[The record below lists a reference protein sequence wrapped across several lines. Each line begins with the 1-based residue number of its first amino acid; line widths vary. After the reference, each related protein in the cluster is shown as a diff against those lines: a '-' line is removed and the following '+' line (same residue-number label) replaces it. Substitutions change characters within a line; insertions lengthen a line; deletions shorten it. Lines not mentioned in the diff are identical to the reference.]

1 MSPRFRIAGILLLC
15 LLLASANAQD
25 VRVKDMAD
33 VEGISRTPVVGYG
46 LVVGLAGTGDGPGS
60 GVTVQST
67 INLLRNMGL
76 EVDKRQ
82 IRLRNVAAV
91 LVTADLPPF
100 AKPGGRVDVH
110 VSSMGDARSLT
121 GGVLLMSPLKGPDGE
136 LYVIAQGP
144 LGTASGF
151 ERSSMGA
158 SVSQGQ
164 SATGVIPQGGVV
176 QKNNSAM
183 RLDDGPLRF
192 SLRSPDFTVA
202 RSLADII
209 DKTLGAGTAI
219 VDDAATVRIATKD
232 PPQGR
237 ASLVAQIENL
247 RLTMDR
253 PARIVINE
261 RTGTIVAGSDVRI
274 AEVAVTHGS
283 LTIRVDPSWQTSQP
297 NAFAAGTTRTIAN
310 PSIQTDERKDEV
322 RVLPSTTSVG
332 DLARALNTLGATP
345 RDLIAIL
352 EAIHKSG
359 AIQAELVLM

>member
-1 MSPRFRIAGILLLC
+1 MRPARILSS
-15 LLLASANAQD
+15 LLALALAARAQD
-25 VRVKDMAD
+25 ARVKDVAD
-33 VEGISRTPVVGYG
+33 VEGVSRTPLVGYG
-46 LVVGLAGTGDGPGS
+46 LVVGLAGSGDGPSS

-67 INLLRNMGL
+67 LNLLRNMGL

-100 AKPGGRVDVH
+100 AKPGARVDVH

-136 LYVIAQGP
+136 LYAIAQGP

-151 ERSSMGA
+151 DRAAMGA
-158 SVSQGQ
+158 SVTQGQ
-164 SATGVIPQGGVV
+164 SATGIVPQGAIV
-176 QKNNSAM
+176 QRDNPAT

-192 SLRSPDFTVA
+192 SLRTPDFTVA
-202 RSLADII
+202 KNLAEAI
-209 DKTLGAGTAI
+209 DRALGAGSAA
-219 VDDAATVRIATKD
+219 VDDAATVRVAAKD

-237 ASLVAQIENL
+237 ATLIAQIENL
-247 RLTMDR
+247 RVALDQ

-274 AEVAVTHGS
+274 SEVAVTHGS
-283 LTIRVDPSWQTSQP
+283 LTIRVDPAWQTSQP
-297 NAFAAGTTRTIAN
+297 NAFSAGTTRTVAN
-310 PSIQTDERKDEV
+310 PSIQTEERKDQV
-322 RVLPSTTSVG
+322 RVLPATTNVG
-332 DLARALNTLGATP
+332 DLARALNSLGASP

-352 EAIHKSG
+352 EAIHRSG
-359 AIQAELVLM
+359 AIQAELVVM

>member
-1 MSPRFRIAGILLLC
+1 MSTVRTTSV
-15 LLLASANAQD
+15 LLAALALAALSQET
-25 VRVKDMAD
+25 RVKDMAD
-33 VEGISRTPVVGYG
+33 VEGVARTPLVGYG
-46 LVVGLAGTGDGPGS
+46 LVVGLAGSGDGPGS

-67 INLLRNMGL
+67 LNLLRNMGL

-100 AKPGGRVDVH
+100 AKPGARVDVH
-110 VSSMGDARSLT
+110 VSSIGDARSLT
-121 GGVLLMSPLKGPDGE
+121 GGVLLMSPLKGPDGD
-136 LYVIAQGP
+136 LYALAQGP
-144 LGTASGF
+144 LGTAGGF

-164 SATGVIPQGGVV
+164 SATGIVPNGAVV
-176 QKNNSAM
+176 QKTNPAI

-192 SLRSPDFTVA
+192 SLRTPDFTVA
-202 RSLADII
+202 KSLAEAI
-209 DKTLGAGTAI
+209 DAALGAGSAV

-237 ASLVAQIENL
+237 ASLIAQVENL
-247 RLTMDR
+247 TLAMTR
-253 PARIVINE
+253 PARIVVNE

-283 LTIRVDPSWQTSQP
+283 MTIRVDPAWQTSQP
-297 NAFAAGTTRTIAN
+297 NAFAAGSTRTTAN
-310 PSIQTDERKDEV
+310 PSIQTEERKDQV
-322 RVLPSTTSVG
+322 RVLPASTSVG
-332 DLARALNTLGATP
+332 DLARALNSLGASP

-359 AIQAELVLM
+359 AIQAELVVM

>member
-1 MSPRFRIAGILLLC
+1 MTSRHLLLGTLVVC
-15 LLLASANAQD
+15 ALFAPAKAQD

-136 LYVIAQGP
+136 LYVLAQGA
-144 LGTASGF
+144 LATASGF

-164 SATGVIPQGGVV
+164 SATAVIPQGGVV
-176 QKNNSAM
+176 QKNNLAI

-202 RSLADII
+202 RSLADAI
-209 DKTLGAGTAI
+209 DKAIGAGSAI
-219 VDDAATVRIATKD
+219 VDDAATVRIAIKD
-232 PPQGR
+232 PPEGR
-237 ASLVAQIENL
+237 ASLVARIEGL
-247 RLTMDR
+247 RLTLDR

-283 LTIRVDPSWQTSQP
+283 LTIRVDPTWQTSQP

-310 PSIQTDERKDEV
+310 PAIQTEERQNEV

-352 EAIHKSG
+352 EAIHRSG

>member
-1 MSPRFRIAGILLLC
+1 MRSTILSTTIALILST
-15 LLLASANAQD
+15 LAAAQE

-33 VEGISRTPVVGYG
+33 VEGISRTPLVGYG
-46 LVVGLAGTGDGPGS
+46 LVIGLAGSGDGPGS

-67 INLLRNMGL
+67 LNLLRNMGL
-76 EVDKRQ
+76 EVDKKQ

-91 LVTADLPPF
+91 LVTADLPAF
-100 AKPGGRVDVH
+100 AKQGGRIDVH

-136 LYVIAQGP
+136 LYALAQGP

-151 ERSSMGA
+151 ERSFSGA
-158 SVSQGQ
+158 SLSQGQ
-164 SATGVIPQGGVV
+164 SATGIVPQGGVV
-176 QKNNSAM
+176 QKGNPSM

-202 RSLADII
+202 KSLAESI
-209 DKTLGAGTAI
+209 DRALGAGSAI
-219 VDDAATVRIATKD
+219 ADDAGSVRLTVKD
-232 PPQGR
+232 PQQGR
-237 ASLVAQIENL
+237 ASLIAQIENL
-247 RLTMDR
+247 RVKLDR

-261 RTGTIVAGSDVRI
+261 RTGTIVAGADVQI

-297 NAFAAGTTRTIAN
+297 NAFAAGSTRTTAT
-310 PSIQTDERKDEV
+310 PSIQTEERKDQV
-322 RVLPSTTSVG
+322 RVLPASTNIG

-359 AIQAELVLM
+359 AIQAELVVM

>member
-1 MSPRFRIAGILLLC
+1 MRAAGGILLSIT
-15 LLLASANAQD
+15 LLAVGVANAQQ

-33 VEGISRTPVVGYG
+33 VEGVTRTPLVGYG
-46 LVVGLAGTGDGPGS
+46 LVVGLAGTGDGSNS
-60 GVTVQST
+60 GVTIQST
-67 INLLRNMGL
+67 LNLLRSMGL

-100 AKPGGRVDVH
+100 AKPGGRIDVH

-136 LYVIAQGP
+136 LYALAQGSI
-144 LGTASGF
+144 GTASGF

-164 SATGVIPQGGVV
+164 SATGIVPQGGVV
-176 QKNNSAM
+176 QRDNPSV

-192 SLRSPDFTVA
+192 SLRTPDFTVA
-202 RSLADII
+202 RGLADAI
-209 DKTLGAGTAI
+209 DGALGAGSAI
-219 VDDAATVRIATKD
+219 VDDATTVRVKTKD
-232 PPQGR
+232 PAQGR
-237 ASLVAQIENL
+237 ASLIAQIENL
-247 RLTMDR
+247 RVAVDR

-261 RTGTIVAGSDVRI
+261 RTGTIVAGSDVQI
-274 AEVAVTHGS
+274 SEVAVTHGS
-283 LTIRVDPSWQTSQP
+283 LTIRVDPAWQTSQP

-310 PSIQTDERKDEV
+310 PSIQTEERKDQL
-322 RVLPSTTSVG
+322 RVLPASTNVG
-332 DLARALNTLGATP
+332 ELARALNSLGASP

-352 EAIHKSG
+352 EAIHRSG
-359 AIQAELVLM
+359 ALQAELVVM